1 MSGCWCWT
9 DGESSSNTNCFSK
22 IPSTLRYGTITRGIL
37 DCGVKAASHTARFIL
52 ILKVTLSDWWILPL
66 FLFCFVLCK
75 TSLVF
80 AGFCDPCGCNL
91 LGWEDCS
98 IGLKPVF
105 ISLLTWS
112 SCVRVCALVSYM
124 RRPACVFL
132 SNFRSMLV
140 LLLVPSLFERGFVAA
155 AATQS
160 PRFLNET
167 TSLLSVCV
175 IREKVLKIWR
185 LSFSSFLEW
194 LLEDCAFL
202 NIWVK
207 VTGFFW
213 ITDIWF
219 TLGFLTCYFES
230 IKMLLCTVCGW
241 LGVSCCCSWV
251 HVLQR

>member
-1 MSGCWCWT
+1 MLKQHLIPHVLFWYWRLLYQT
-9 DGESSSNTNCFSK
+9 DESC
-22 IPSTLRYGTITRGIL
+22 L
-37 DCGVKAASHTARFIL
+37 C
-52 ILKVTLSDWWILPL
+52 
-66 FLFCFVLCK
+66 FCFVLCCVRQVWCLQGFVTPVGVTCLAGK
-75 TSLVF
+75 TVALVWSLY
-80 AGFCDPCGCNL
+80 
-91 LGWEDCS
+91 
-98 IGLKPVF
+98 F

-155 AATQS
+155 AATQN